1 MRKVS
6 MRIIAF
12 MMAVIVAV
20 ASGGVATMAETVSD
34 NGIAG
39 DAGWENGN
47 EEDDGKAS
55 ETEDEDA
62 EDKEES
68 EPGLEN
74 EISLEG
80 EDSFGELLSE
90 AVQTEVAAQEENAGY
105 HIFSVEMNGNKGTV
119 SFETLEDA
127 AVVVGIYDETGKKL
141 LFSGYKKVSKEEAEI
156 IVDVNADTMPAYF
169 YLKAFLLNPNTLRP
183 LCSAYESPNYTREM
197 QEFFKKTTADFDADR
212 VLNLDSDAGNNFAV
226 YAKDAVVLEAGT
238 TGTVLDVSNEE
249 EQIYTFENAD
259 EEIKNLQAG
268 DIFVY
273 EYGDGT
279 VLIIKVGA
287 VRVEG
292 NTVTLKG
299 AETSLEEVFEYVK
312 IDESRDAGDA
322 EIDTSSCGEG
332 VTYVGKGTGELQEEG
347 VLNPE
352 AAIGGDMEITHD
364 FKIEKGSKDNKI
376 SGSVELSLT
385 VSLKAYIT
393 RNYQYLELKMDY
405 EAGVSGSIAG
415 KLRHA
420 VPLMRF
426 GFSLGLGVYV
436 ECVPSLVL
444 EASGKIELSGKLS
457 GSIGVRVS
465 NKEGAKSISKAP
477 TFTMKLKAE
486 ATVYVGFSL
495 EPKIKIIHEAVAKT
509 SIKAEAGVEIKGTLE
524 KTSQSDAKRKHDC
537 KNCIDGD
544 IFGKYEISFEIQFL
558 NMDGLKW
565 TGKFDDKKKV
575 KDFYYS
581 FDFNE
586 FGFTTCPHL
595 RYQMEFVVVDS
606 AGKAIEDAAVKIG
619 EESYKTDEK
628 GVASVYL
635 TVGNYVV
642 QVEKKGY
649 FAPYRWIRV
658 DEGGGKVKVVMSPQG
673 SGGAG
678 SGDLGSGGNV
688 KSVSL
693 GVCHAGAVTNDGNL
707 YMWGSDGNNGAIG
720 NGTYDEIYCVPIK
733 VMENVKLVSL
743 GHWNTGAVTNDG
755 SLYMWGNNDCG
766 ELGNDKGE
774 WDSSYSD
781 VPIKIM
787 ENVESISLGESTSA
801 AVTSDGSLYMW
812 GNNSYGEL
820 GNGTKTDST
829 VPIKIM
835 ENVKSVSL
843 SSGRSAAITK
853 DGSLYVWGDNTYG
866 LLGDGT
872 YVDSNIPIKIMENVE
887 SISLSKS
894 TSAAVTSD
902 GSLYM
907 WGANSYGQL
916 GNGTKTKSTVP
927 IKIMENVENVSLG
940 VYCSA
945 AITKD
950 GSLFVWGN
958 TFLLGDMNPEDTR
971 KPVKIRS
978 GVKLVDLSRQ
988 ASSNIAIVDNDGSLY
1003 MGGWNGNGEL
1013 GNGVMMNDFSY
1024 PIKINLSTT
1033 FSTESVI
1040 LAENANAPDN
1050 TFPGTGSFTN
1060 LLPNETY
1067 NFYVMKSKTAEE
1079 PLSADNLL
1087 YIGQGVSDAAG
1098 NLNIPYEARE
1108 NYDGAVSFAVGM
1120 TSPDISSA
1128 TVSIPNLK
1136 YNGKEQYAVPTV
1148 TYKGVTLTEGIDYI
1162 LTGNFSAKT
1171 AGKYQLTVMGI
1182 GMFTGSKTASYSI
1195 TEETITPSAKK
1206 KVTSLQLDCT
1216 STEMTVGSSKRL
1228 TASIQPSDA
1237 ADKTVRWSSDNP
1249 SVVTVDSNGEMRAL
1263 KPGWA
1268 VISAT
1273 TNDGTNLTAKCTVS
1287 VQPDVNDIPDG
1298 PSTWQGKTGTE
1309 GFVYRLYNVAMG
1321 READDWGFNDW
1332 NSQLKNKEKTAAEV
1346 AQGFI
1351 FSEEFKNFNYNNVQ
1365 YVKILYR
1372 TMFGREADEGG
1383 LNGWVSDLENGMS
1396 REYVY
1401 RGFAE
1406 STEFTNLCGNY
1417 GVERG
1422 SVTLSSYRDQNVG
1435 ATGFIARL
1443 YTKMLGRG
1451 YDEDGLEYWCRL
1463 YLTGER
1469 TIENVASDGFL
1480 HSEELKNQ
1488 NLSDEEFVRRMYQ
1501 TFLNREPDEAGLKD
1515 WLGRLSRGEETR
1527 DSLVYGFTNS
1537 REFGELKKKYNLP

>member
-20 ASGGVATMAETVSD
+20 ASGGVAAMAETVSD

-55 ETEDEDA
+55 ETEDEDVK
-62 EDKEES
+62 DKEES

-141 LFSGYKKVSKEEAEI
+141 LFSGYKKVSKEETEI

-249 EQIYTFENAD
+249 DQIYTFENAD

-287 VRVEG
+287 IKVEE

-405 EAGVSGSIAG
+405 EAGISGSIAG

-509 SIKAEAGVEIKGTLE
+509 SLKAEAGVEIKGALE
-524 KTSQSDAKRKHDC
+524 KTSQSDSKKKHDC

-581 FDFNE
+581 IDFNE

-595 RYQMEFVVVDS
+595 SYQMEFVVVDS
-606 AGKAIEDAAVKIG
+606 AGKVVGDATVKIG
-619 EESYKTDEK
+619 KESYKTDEK
-628 GVASVYL
+628 GIASVYL
-635 TVGNYVV
+635 AVGNYVV

-649 FAPYRWIRV
+649 FTPYRWIRV
-658 DEGGGKVKVVMSPQG
+658 DEGGGKVKVVMNPGENPGGYNDENQKTGITVSVGYDHTGVVTQEGKLYMCG
-673 SGGAG
+673 SGKNGQ
-678 SGDLGSGGNV
+678 LGY
-688 KSVSL
+688 KMPW
-693 GVCHAGAVTNDGNL
+693 
-707 YMWGSDGNNGAIG
+707 Y
-720 NGTYDEIYCVPIK
+720 
-733 VMENVKLVSL
+733 
-743 GHWNTGAVTNDG
+743 
-755 SLYMWGNNDCG
+755 
-766 ELGNDKGE
+766 
-774 WDSSYSD
+774 SSYSD
-781 VPIKIM
+781 VFVKIM
-787 ENVESISLGESTSA
+787 ENIESIDLGVGCTG
-801 AVTSDGSLYMW
+801 AV
-812 GNNSYGEL
+812 
-820 GNGTKTDST
+820 
-829 VPIKIM
+829 
-835 ENVKSVSL
+835 
-843 SSGRSAAITK
+843 TK
-853 DGSLYVWGDNTYG
+853 DGSLYVWGYEGFLGNTATDDNYYYEPT
-866 LLGDGT
+866 
-872 YVDSNIPIKIMENVE
+872 KIMDN
-887 SISLSKS
+887 IIQFSLKGL
-894 TSAAVTSD
+894 TIGAVTKD

-907 WGANSYGQL
+907 WGG
-916 GNGTKTKSTVP
+916 KWRIVP
-927 IKIMENVENVSLG
+927 RCDK
-940 VYCSA
+940 
-945 AITKD
+945 
-950 GSLFVWGN
+950 
-958 TFLLGDMNPEDTR
+958 R
-971 KPVKIRS
+971 K
-978 GVKLVDLSRQ
+978 
-988 ASSNIAIVDNDGSLY
+988 
-1003 MGGWNGNGEL
+1003 
-1013 GNGVMMNDFSY
+1013 
-1024 PIKINLSTT
+1024 
-1033 FSTESVI
+1033 
-1040 LAENANAPDN
+1040 
-1050 TFPGTGSFTN
+1050 
-1060 LLPNETY
+1060 
-1067 NFYVMKSKTAEE
+1067 
-1079 PLSADNLL
+1079 
-1087 YIGQGVSDAAG
+1087 
-1098 NLNIPYEARE
+1098 
-1108 NYDGAVSFAVGM
+1108 
-1120 TSPDISSA
+1120 
-1128 TVSIPNLK
+1128 
-1136 YNGKEQYAVPTV
+1136 
-1148 TYKGVTLTEGIDYI
+1148 
-1162 LTGNFSAKT
+1162 
-1171 AGKYQLTVMGI
+1171 
-1182 GMFTGSKTASYSI
+1182 
-1195 TEETITPSAKK
+1195 
-1206 KVTSLQLDCT
+1206 
-1216 STEMTVGSSKRL
+1216 
-1228 TASIQPSDA
+1228 
-1237 ADKTVRWSSDNP
+1237 
-1249 SVVTVDSNGEMRAL
+1249 
-1263 KPGWA
+1263 
-1268 VISAT
+1268 
-1273 TNDGTNLTAKCTVS
+1273 
-1287 VQPDVNDIPDG
+1287 
-1298 PSTWQGKTGTE
+1298 
-1309 GFVYRLYNVAMG
+1309 
-1321 READDWGFNDW
+1321 
-1332 NSQLKNKEKTAAEV
+1332 
-1346 AQGFI
+1346 
-1351 FSEEFKNFNYNNVQ
+1351 
-1365 YVKILYR
+1365 
-1372 TMFGREADEGG
+1372 
-1383 LNGWVSDLENGMS
+1383 
-1396 REYVY
+1396 
-1401 RGFAE
+1401 
-1406 STEFTNLCGNY
+1406 
-1417 GVERG
+1417 
-1422 SVTLSSYRDQNVG
+1422 
-1435 ATGFIARL
+1435 
-1443 YTKMLGRG
+1443 
-1451 YDEDGLEYWCRL
+1451 
-1463 YLTGER
+1463 
-1469 TIENVASDGFL
+1469 
-1480 HSEELKNQ
+1480 
-1488 NLSDEEFVRRMYQ
+1488 
-1501 TFLNREPDEAGLKD
+1501 
-1515 WLGRLSRGEETR
+1515 
-1527 DSLVYGFTNS
+1527 
-1537 REFGELKKKYNLP
+1537 